1 MVDKIVKIEE
11 TDKITQNE
19 YSLKSKECNIII
31 LSQMIM
37 FMILNGQQK
46 WRIMLKFCYQMIK

>member
-31 LSQMIM
+31 LS
-37 FMILNGQQK
+37 
-46 WRIMLKFCYQMIK
+46 